1 MGSVEQELWE
11 RWQSVRTYW
20 TMRYQTKPG
29 LGGGRVTSWSDLEAS
44 TVCMARGVPLYQDS
58 LHLLLVLYRSR
69 LSELLLLLA
78 NLVLTLCGHAGG
90 KVTWWSTRLQGTSR
104 SLTQTCSKDE
114 DVIPDLLTPLCSQY
128 SVLFWCNIIL
138 TVQYSIVQYSTVQYS
153 VLFWCNIIL
162 TVQYS
167 TVQYSTV
174 QYSRVQYST
183 VQYSTLFWCN
193 IILTVQYI
201 AVLYIIELWCILLY
215 FTALCCTALYY
226 TVLYYTVL
234 YFGILYCTLL

>member
-1 MGSVEQELWE
+1 
-11 RWQSVRTYW
+11 
-20 TMRYQTKPG
+20 MRCQTKPG

-44 TVCMARGVPLYQDS
+44 MVCMARGVPLYQDS

-138 TVQYSIVQYSTVQYS
+138 TVQHIAVQYNTVQY
-153 VLFWCNIIL
+153 C
-162 TVQYS
+162 TVQH
-167 TVQYSTV
+167 
-174 QYSRVQYST
+174 
-183 VQYSTLFWCN
+183 
-193 IILTVQYI
+193 I

-215 FTALCCTALYY
+215 FTALWCTVLYY
-226 TVLYYTVL
+226 TVLYYTL
-234 YFGILYCTLL
+234 MYFGILYCTLLECIVLFCTVLYQTWKRTKLIH

>member
-1 MGSVEQELWE
+1 
-11 RWQSVRTYW
+11 
-20 TMRYQTKPG
+20 MRCQTKHG

-44 TVCMARGVPLYQDS
+44 MVCMARGVPLYQDS

-128 SVLFWCNIIL
+128 SVLMQHN
-138 TVQYSIVQYSTVQYS
+138 T
-153 VLFWCNIIL
+153 
-162 TVQYS
+162 YS

-183 VQYSTLFWCN
+183 VQYC
-193 IILTVQYI
+193 TVQYSVLMQHNTYSTI
-201 AVLYIIELWCILLY
+201 HCSTLHNWTVVHIIVLYCTVVYSTVLNCTVLYTIVLWH
-215 FTALCCTALYY
+215 TALYSTIVYCTFLYCIVLNCTILY
-226 TVLYYTVL
+226 TNVLYSTMSVS
-234 YFGILYCTLL
+234 IVI